1 MDRNLIMLKTLIG
14 TTDPQNYD
22 QYLNEKI
29 DSVVNLFKKNN
40 LEFPEPEVFA
50 SPAEYYRMRTEFC
63 VFFNKEHTDFEFCM
77 FVPKS
82 KPKQRIE
89 LKSFPVGSK
98 AINQAMA
105 ILKKHLMKYDEL
117 TVKLFEADF
126 LANQKGDLVI
136 SLNYHKKIDENKF
149 KEAAYSLREH
159 FISEGMSV
167 NFVGRAKKQTVLADT
182 DTILE
187 TIKTK
192 DKDFYL
198 YQVEGNFSQPNI
210 YACQNMVQFAR
221 DCCSNCKYEDL
232 IELYCGS
239 GTFTVCLADLFRKVF
254 STEVSRVPTLT
265 AIKNIE
271 KNNIK
276 NTQIARLSAVEVAQ
290 ALEGTREFKRLKLA
304 DIDIKDYNLTT
315 LLIDPPRSGLE
326 YKEALDFTARFNR
339 VIYISCGPTS
349 LCSDLTYLCKTHRIK
364 KLAFFDQ
371 FPYTEH
377 LETGVLLEK
386 I

>member
-1 MDRNLIMLKTLIG
+1 MLKTLIG
-14 TTDPQNYD
+14 TTDPDNYT

-29 DSVVNLFKKNN
+29 DTVVNLFKKNN
-40 LEFPEPEVFA
+40 LEIPVPQVFE
-50 SPAEYYRMRTEFC
+50 SPSEYYRMRTEFC
-63 VFFNKEHTDFEFCM
+63 IFFNEDRTDFSFCM
-77 FVPKS
+77 FEPGT
-82 KPKQRIE
+82 KPKKRIE
-89 LKSFPVGSK
+89 LQTFPVGSK
-98 AINQAMA
+98 AINTGMQL
-105 ILKKHLMKYDEL
+105 LKKHIFNYKYL
-117 TVKLFEADF
+117 TEKLFEADF
-126 LANQKGDLVI
+126 LSNQAGELVLA
-136 SLNYHKKIDENKF
+136 LNYHKKLNEELF
-149 KEAAYSLREH
+149 KSLAASLKEDFKKDGLSVD
-159 FISEGMSV
+159 FI
-167 NFVGRAKKQTVLADT
+167 GRAKKQEILVNTN
-182 DTILE
+182 TILE
-187 TIKTK
+187 TIHTR

-210 YACQNMVQFAR
+210 YACQHMVQFAR
-221 DCCSNCKYEDL
+221 DCCSNCKDEDL

-271 KNNIK
+271 KNNIT
-276 NTQIARLSAVEVAQ
+276 NTRIARLSAVEVAQ

-304 DIDIKDYNLTT
+304 DIDIHDYNLTT

-326 YKEALDFTARFNR
+326 FKEALDFTARFNR

-349 LCSDLTYLCKTHRIK
+349 LCSDLAYLSKTHNIK

-386 I
+386 K

>member
-1 MDRNLIMLKTLIG
+1 MDRDISMLKTLIG
-14 TTDPQNYD
+14 TTDPQNYK

-29 DSVVNLFKKNN
+29 DYVVNLFKKNN
-40 LEFPEPEVFA
+40 LDIPSPEIFE

-63 VFFNKEHTDFEFCM
+63 IFFNKEHTDFEFCM

-89 LKSFPVGSK
+89 LKNFPVGSK
-98 AINQAMA
+98 SINQAMA
-105 ILKKHLMKYDEL
+105 ILKKYLMSYEEL
-117 TVKLFEADF
+117 TMKLFEADF
-126 LANQKGDLVI
+126 LANQKGELII
-136 SLNYHKKIDENKF
+136 SLNYHKKINENLF
-149 KEAAYSLREH
+149 REEANSLRKQFTE
-159 FISEGMSV
+159 EGLSV
-167 NFVGRAKKQTVLADT
+167 NIVGRAKKQTILVDT

-221 DCCSNCKYEDL
+221 DCCRNCKDEDL

-254 STEVSRVPTLT
+254 STEVSRVPTFT
-265 AIKNIE
+265 AIKNLE
-271 KNNIK
+271 KNNIT
-276 NTQIARLSAVEVAQ
+276 NTKIARLSAVEVAQ

-304 DIDIKDYNLTT
+304 DIDIHEYNLTT

-326 YKEALDFTARFNR
+326 FKEALDFTARFNR
-339 VIYISCGPTS
+339 VIYISCGPNS
-349 LCSDLTYLCKTHRIK
+349 LCSDLTYLCKTHVIK
-364 KLAFFDQ
+364 KIAFFDQ

-377 LETGVLLEK
+377 LETGVLLERK
-386 I
+386 

>member
-1 MDRNLIMLKTLIG
+1 MLKTLIG
-14 TTDPQNYD
+14 TTDPQNYN

-40 LEFPEPEVFA
+40 LDFPAPEVFA

-63 VFFNKEHTDFEFCM
+63 VFFNKDHTDFEFCM

-89 LKSFPVGSK
+89 LKTFPVGSK
-98 AINQAMA
+98 AINQAMT
-105 ILKKHLMKYDEL
+105 ILKQNLMKYDEL
-117 TVKLFEADF
+117 TIKLFEADF
-126 LANQKGDLVI
+126 
-136 SLNYHKKIDENKF
+136 F
-149 KEAAYSLREH
+149 
-159 FISEGMSV
+159 EGLSV

-192 DKDFYL
+192 DRDFYL

-221 DCCSNCKYEDL
+221 DCCSNCKDEDL

-271 KNNIK
+271 KNNIT
-276 NTQIARLSAVEVAQ
+276 NTRIARLSAVEVAQ

-304 DIDIKDYNLTT
+304 DIDIHDYNLTT

-326 YKEALDFTARFNR
+326 FKEALDFTARFNR

-349 LCSDLTYLCKTHRIK
+349 LCSDLAYLSKTHNIK

-386 I
+386 K

>member
-1 MDRNLIMLKTLIG
+1 
-14 TTDPQNYD
+14 
-22 QYLNEKI
+22 
-29 DSVVNLFKKNN
+29 
-40 LEFPEPEVFA
+40 
-50 SPAEYYRMRTEFC
+50 
-63 VFFNKEHTDFEFCM
+63 
-77 FVPKS
+77 
-82 KPKQRIE
+82 
-89 LKSFPVGSK
+89 
-98 AINQAMA
+98 
-105 ILKKHLMKYDEL
+105 MKYDEL
-117 TVKLFEADF
+117 TIKLFEADF
-126 LANQKGDLVI
+126 LANQKGELII
-136 SLNYHKKIDENKF
+136 SFNYHKKIDENKF
-149 KEAAYSLREH
+149 KEEAYLLRKH
-159 FISEGMSV
+159 FIDEGLSI
-167 NFVGRAKKQTVLADT
+167 NFVGRAKKQTVFADT

-192 DKDFYL
+192 DRDFYL

-221 DCCSNCKYEDL
+221 DCCSNCKDEDL

-271 KNNIK
+271 KNNIT
-276 NTQIARLSAVEVAQ
+276 NTRIARLSAVEVAQ

-304 DIDIKDYNLTT
+304 DIDIHDYNLTT

-326 YKEALDFTARFNR
+326 FKEALDFTARFNR

-349 LCSDLTYLCKTHRIK
+349 LCSDLAYLSKTHNIK

-386 I
+386 K

>member
-1 MDRNLIMLKTLIG
+1 MDRDISMLKTLIG
-14 TTDPQNYD
+14 TTDPQNYQ

-29 DSVVNLFKKNN
+29 DYVVNLFKKNN
-40 LEFPEPEVFA
+40 LDIPSPEIFE

-63 VFFNKEHTDFEFCM
+63 IFFNKEHTDFEFCM

-89 LKSFPVGSK
+89 LKNFPVGSK
-98 AINQAMA
+98 SINQAMA
-105 ILKKHLMKYDEL
+105 ILKKYLMSYEEL
-117 TVKLFEADF
+117 TMKLFEADF
-126 LANQKGDLVI
+126 LANQKGELII
-136 SLNYHKKIDENKF
+136 SLNYHKKINENLF
-149 KEAAYSLREH
+149 REEANSLRKQFTE
-159 FISEGMSV
+159 EGLSV
-167 NFVGRAKKQTVLADT
+167 NIVGRAKKQTILVDT

-221 DCCSNCKYEDL
+221 DCCRNCKDEDL

-254 STEVSRVPTLT
+254 STEVSRVPTFT
-265 AIKNIE
+265 AIKNLE
-271 KNNIK
+271 KNNIT
-276 NTQIARLSAVEVAQ
+276 NTKIARLSAVEVAQ
-290 ALEGTREFKRLKLA
+290 SLEGTREFKRLKLA
-304 DIDIKDYNLTT
+304 DIDIHEYNLTT

-326 YKEALDFTARFNR
+326 FKEALDFTARFNR
-339 VIYISCGPTS
+339 VIYISCGPNS
-349 LCSDLTYLCKTHRIK
+349 LCSDLAYLCKTHVIK
-364 KLAFFDQ
+364 KIAFFDQ

-377 LETGVLLEK
+377 LETGVLLERK
-386 I
+386 